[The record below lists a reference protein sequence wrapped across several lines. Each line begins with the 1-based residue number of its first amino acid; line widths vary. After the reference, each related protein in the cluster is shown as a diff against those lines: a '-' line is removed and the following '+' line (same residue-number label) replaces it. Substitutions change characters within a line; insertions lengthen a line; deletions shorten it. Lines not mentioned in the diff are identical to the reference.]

1 MEDEYIETGGYEIE
15 CPIIN
20 KVCLEKVFESL
31 KPELQEIIVEEYGS
45 VDTYIASVCNYNKID
60 SLFEYILKDLKWNE
74 QQVILLRYGLFDG
87 QPKTLEEVAGIMGTT
102 RERIRLI
109 EDKFIRRCHRKYRPL
124 HRSKSIKDLLNE

>member
-15 CPIIN
+15 DSIIN

-31 KPELQEIIVEEYGS
+31 KPELQEIIVKKYGS
-45 VDTYIASVCNYNKID
+45 VNTYIASVCNYNKID

-102 RERIRLI
+102 RERIRQI
-109 EDKFIRRCHRKYRPL
+109 DDAFIRRGNRKYRPL